1 MALTTVRILA
11 SSGVSILGGRPR
23 LRFRAGGFV
32 SGFVLSDFSSVGLV
46 GSSFSEEATEGSV
59 LEVRRRVRGRVEGR
73 VGVPFVPFSAYSSS
87 PSSSSAAASSP
98 SSSSSSSSEL
108 ESLSS
113 SSEET
118 SPEAD

>member
-1 MALTTVRILA
+1 MALRTLRILA
-11 SSGVSILGGRPR
+11 SSGVSIFGGRPR

-32 SGFVLSDFSSVGLV
+32 SALGLSSVGLV
-46 GSSFSEEATEGSV
+46 VPSFSEEVEGSV
-59 LEVRRRVRGRVEGR
+59 FEARRRVRGRIVGF
-73 VGVPFVPFSAYSSS
+73 VGVPLVPLSSYSSS
-87 PSSSSAAASSP
+87 WSSSAPASSP
-98 SSSSSSSSEL
+98 SSSSSSSSSEL